1 MFLIFSLPLEIKKL
15 SRLIKSI
22 PPSLLYPVIKKI
34 ELYLIQWRYIIC
46 VWFYNYK
53 KKKNKWTEKR
63 EKERKVCLNSCRFF
77 FFFFPFD

>member
-53 KKKNKWTEKR
+53 KKNKWSEKR